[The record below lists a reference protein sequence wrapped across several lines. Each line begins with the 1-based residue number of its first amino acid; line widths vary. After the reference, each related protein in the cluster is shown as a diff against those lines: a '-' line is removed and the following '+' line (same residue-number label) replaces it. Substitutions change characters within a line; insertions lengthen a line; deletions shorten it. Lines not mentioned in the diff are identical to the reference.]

1 LTRVIDAQ
9 SARFLFTRA
18 IAIAVVAFMDLRSR
32 ARQTLL
38 DYLDADLTLAMTFVD
53 VARGHYRRG
62 NSPVGDRCKSHA
74 EVALRTVRHFIAT
87 TNFIAKVDRYSLT
100 QGCDRLER
108 EIATLAH

>member
-1 LTRVIDAQ
+1 MGQARAPFT
-9 SARFLFTRA
+9 SAM
-18 IAIAVVAFMDLRSR
+18 AIAVMAFMDLRSM

-74 EVALRTVRHFIAT
+74 EIALRTVRVSWQQLT
-87 TNFIAKVDRYSLT
+87 SSLKSKET
-100 QGCDRLER
+100 R
-108 EIATLAH
+108 